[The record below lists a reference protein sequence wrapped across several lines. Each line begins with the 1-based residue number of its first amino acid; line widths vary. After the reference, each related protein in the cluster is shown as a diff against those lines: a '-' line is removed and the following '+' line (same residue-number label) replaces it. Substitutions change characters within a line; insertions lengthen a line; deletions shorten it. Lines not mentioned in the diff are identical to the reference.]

1 MGPGARRERAARV
14 RTALAAAA
22 GFLVG
27 VLVVLALGGGTTTKT
42 KTVTAPAAQTHGGT
56 VVVTTTVPQLVG
68 QPLDVAR
75 QRVERAKFDLVI
87 DHGGGL
93 FGVLVEHNWQVTSQ
107 TPDAGTKL
115 EQGSTVHVDIERR

>member
-1 MGPGARRERAARV
+1 V
-14 RTALAAAA
+14 RPALAAAG

-27 VLVVLALGGGTTTKT
+27 VLLVLALGGGTTTKT
-42 KTVTAPAAQTHGGT
+42 KTVTASPSQTHGGT
-56 VVVTTTVPQLVG
+56 VVVTTTVPELVG
-68 QPLDVAR
+68 QSLDVAR

-93 FGVLVEHNWQVTSQ
+93 FGVLVEHNWQVSSQ
-107 TPDAGTKL
+107 TPVAGTKL

>member
-1 MGPGARRERAARV
+1 MKL
-14 RTALAAAA
+14 ALAAAG

-27 VLVVLALGGGTTTKT
+27 VLLVLVLGGGSTTKT
-42 KTVTAPAAQTHGGT
+42 KTVTVGASRTNGGT
-56 VVVTTTVPQLVG
+56 VIVTTTVPELVG

-93 FGVLVEHNWQVTSQ
+93 FGVLVEHNWQVSSQ
-107 TPDAGTKL
+107 TPDAGSKL
-115 EQGSTVHVDIERR
+115 EQGSTVHVDIERQ

>member
-1 MGPGARRERAARV
+1 V
-14 RTALAAAA
+14 RTALAAAG
-22 GFLVG
+22 GFLAG
-27 VLVVLALGGGTTTKT
+27 VLLVLALGGGTTAKT
-42 KTVTAPAAQTHGGT
+42 KTVTASPSQTNGGT

-75 QRVERAKFDLVI
+75 QRLERARFDLAI

-93 FGVLVEHNWQVTSQ
+93 FGVLVEHNWQVVSQ

>member
-1 MGPGARRERAARV
+1 VGPRARRNRATGV
-14 RTALAAAA
+14 RLALAAAG

-27 VLVVLALGGGTTTKT
+27 VLLVLALGGGTTTKT

-56 VVVTTTVPQLVG
+56 VIVTTTVPELVD
-68 QPLDVAR
+68 QSLDVAR
-75 QRVERAKFDLVI
+75 QRAERAKFDLVI

-93 FGVLVEHNWQVTSQ
+93 FGVLVEHNWQVSSQ
-107 TPDAGTKL
+107 TPAAGTKL